1 MEIQPEILLVD
12 DDVALTQLVGKYLRE
27 NGFDVTT
34 VHDGTEAANAI
45 RNDPPDL
52 VVLDVMLPGADG
64 LSVCREVRSHYQG
77 PILMLTALS
86 DDIDQVAGLELGADD
101 YLAKPVR
108 PRVLLARVRALL
120 RRATIDS
127 REVDDRRIDAGP
139 LTIDRST
146 RQAAVSGAQVD
157 LTSAEFELLWILA
170 QSRGRVVS
178 RDALYEKTMRIPF
191 DGVDRTIDL
200 RVSRLRRKL
209 GDDTQC
215 PTIIKTVRGRGYLLA
230 WE

>member
-1 MEIQPEILLVD
+1 
-12 DDVALTQLVGKYLRE
+12 
-27 NGFDVTT
+27 
-34 VHDGTEAANAI
+34 
-45 RNDPPDL
+45 
-52 VVLDVMLPGADG
+52 
-64 LSVCREVRSHYQG
+64 
-77 PILMLTALS
+77 MLTALS

-108 PRVLLARVRALL
+108 PRVLLARVRALM
-120 RRATIDS
+120 RRSAVEA
-127 REVDDRRIDAGP
+127 REDDDRRIEAGP
-139 LTIDRST
+139 LQIDRSS
-146 RQAAVSGAQVD
+146 RRAMVNEESVD

-178 RDALYEKTMRIPF
+178 RDTLYEKTMRIPF

-200 RVSRLRRKL
+200 RISRLRRKL